1 MKRKQG
7 ASVTGTKEKSTK
19 SGRYSEEVKKQ
30 AVQRYL
36 EGRSQAEIA
45 KDLGVCV
52 QTIQHW
58 CLRAGISGHT
68 KKMHLGLDTEN
79 AALKKE
85 NERLKKENEIL
96 KKAAAYFA
104 KQSI

>member
-7 ASVTGTKEKSTK
+7 AAVSGTKEKPTK
-19 SGRYSEEVKKQ
+19 RGRYSEDTKKH

-36 EGRSQAEIA
+36 EGKSQAEIA
-45 KDLGVCV
+45 EELGVCV

-58 CLRAGISGHT
+58 CLRAGVSGHA
-68 KKMHLGLDTEN
+68 KKIHLGLDSEN